1 MENVAM
7 QEKVIEYW
15 GAGFPVLYLNTFEE
29 TKGIDFIL
37 DTNSQLNDIKEVLVW
52 CEGEGLNLYKNKLLK
67 EKNING
73 TSRATLTQML
83 NNTLMKELDVLGKER
98 PGRRT
103 IILNDVHYYLE
114 DPEVIILLKRYI
126 KKINAGAEFNFV
138 FISPVVKIP
147 KELEKFITII
157 ELEDMKE
164 DEIKNII
171 TKKIGK
177 TGLYVHDDYKN
188 RMATTLAGMTEY
200 EINSLLELVNEV
212 GRGWTDKSIELVQEQ
227 KKQMIKKSGILEM
240 VTVKETIDDIGG
252 LENLKEWL
260 QDKAVVIKN
269 IKEAEEYG
277 VTMPKGVLIAGVPGC
292 GKSLSAK
299 AAAKLFNVPLLR
311 MDMGRLMGKYVG
323 ESEGNLRNAIKLAEA
338 MAPCVLWIDELEKAF
353 AGLGGRSGSEVTT
366 RLFGNFLT
374 WMQEKEKPVFVV
386 ATANNIKVL
395 PPELMRKGRFDEIF
409 YVELPKAEER
419 EKIFEIHI
427 AKRRKQDFGTI
438 DLKQLVTITEGYSG
452 SDIEGVVKDAVEK
465 IFIREMYRREMYGKL
480 QNQNPSDEKPVVLT
494 TKDIVA
500 MIEKTKSLSVIME
513 DALKKMKEV
522 FEKGRFKNASK

>member
-1 MENVAM
+1 MENIDM

-15 GAGFPVLYLNTFEE
+15 EAGFPILYLNTFEE

-37 DTNSQLNDIKEVLVW
+37 DTNSQLNNIKEVLVW
-52 CEGEGLNLYKNKLLK
+52 SEGEGLNLFKNKILK
-67 EKNING
+67 ESIKG
-73 TSRATLTQML
+73 TSKATLAEIL
-83 NNTLMKELDVLGKER
+83 NFTLIKVLDKLNQEIS
-98 PGRRT
+98 GRRT
-103 IILNDVHYYLE
+103 IVLTDIHHFLE

-126 KKINAGAEFNFV
+126 KKINAGAKFNFV

-164 DEIKNII
+164 DEIKSLI

-177 TGLYVHDDYKN
+177 TIVPDEYIN
-188 RMATTLAGMTEY
+188 TMATTLTGMTEF
-200 EINSLLELVNEV
+200 EINSLLELVDQV
-212 GRGWTDKSIELVQEQ
+212 GWTNKSIELVQEQ

-260 QDKAVVIKN
+260 KDKAVVIQN
-269 IKEAEEYG
+269 LKEAEKFG

-299 AAAKLFNVPLLR
+299 AAAKLFSVPLLR

-386 ATANNIKVL
+386 ATANNIRAL

-409 YVELPKAEER
+409 YVELPKEAER
-419 EKIFEIHI
+419 KKIFEIHI
-427 AKRRKQDFGTI
+427 AKRRNQDLSAI
-438 DLKQLVTITEGYSG
+438 SLDQLVHKTEGYSG
-452 SDIEGVVKDAVEK
+452 ADIEGVVKDAVEK
-465 IFIREMYRREMYGKL
+465 VFVRKM
-480 QNQNPSDEKPVVLT
+480 QNQNPADEKPVVLT
-494 TKDIVA
+494 TEDIIA

-522 FEKGRFKNASK
+522 FEKGKFKNASK